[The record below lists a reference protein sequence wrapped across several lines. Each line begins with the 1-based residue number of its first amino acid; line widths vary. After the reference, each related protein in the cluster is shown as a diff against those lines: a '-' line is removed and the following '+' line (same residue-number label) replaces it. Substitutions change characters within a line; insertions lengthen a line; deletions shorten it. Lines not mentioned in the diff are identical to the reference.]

1 MRNISSLSLLTAF
14 LLFPTVAGAQ
24 MRFQPPPHSSRL
36 DTRPVQLLEPPYR
49 VAIADS
55 VRRASYWREGFWM
68 GAATGAALGVLFAA
82 TFGYEGKVTTGK
94 RIEDGLITTAIVG
107 GPLAVIGAFIG
118 DAFKKPVS
126 SGTTVP

>member
-1 MRNISSLSLLTAF
+1 MRNRYLLSLSIGLLLLPTA
-14 LLFPTVAGAQ
+14 ASAQ
-24 MRFQPPPHSSRL
+24 LRFQPPQPFSRL
-36 DTRPVQLLEPPYR
+36 DTRPLRLRESPYR
-49 VAIADS
+49 VAIADTL
-55 VRRASYWREGFWM
+55 RRQSYWQTGFWM

-82 TFGYEGKVTTGK
+82 TYGYEGKVTTGK

-126 SGTTVP
+126 SGAGVP